1 MEAGDVFSL
10 GLGFPTD
17 DSVREGPGDLQRVLG
32 QERSDDSVQRASVL
46 QLLRHAH
53 SGHGPDLVHGL
64 GHDLGQHLR
73 LSTARQQIRASRS
86 NVSKPAKTETR
97 PTECGCIPRINV

>member
-1 MEAGDVFSL
+1 MVSL
-10 GLGFPTD
+10 RTSSNLGPL
-17 DSVREGPGDLQRVLG
+17 GPRGACG
-32 QERSDDSVQRASVL
+32 G
-46 QLLRHAH
+46 RHN
-53 SGHGPDLVHGL
+53 GPALDAGL